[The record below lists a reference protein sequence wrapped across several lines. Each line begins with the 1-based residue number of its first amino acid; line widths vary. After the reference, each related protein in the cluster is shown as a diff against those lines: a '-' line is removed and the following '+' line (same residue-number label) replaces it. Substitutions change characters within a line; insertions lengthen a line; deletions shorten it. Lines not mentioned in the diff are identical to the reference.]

1 MPDICLYFH
10 VHQPPRLRHYTVFDI
25 GKNDNYFDD
34 KTNLF
39 YLERIS
45 RKCYSQ
51 ANKVLLD
58 CLQKFD
64 GKFKFAF
71 SITGTIIEQLEQFFP
86 NVLESFK
93 ALVDTGNV
101 ELFDETYYHSLSSL
115 ISEKEFARQ
124 VKQHSKKFKQVFGI
138 KPRVFRNTE
147 ALYSNDIAK
156 TVEKLGY
163 KAIVSEGLDHIL
175 GWRSPNFVY
184 RAKDSNLR
192 VLMRNYKLADDIAFR
207 FSSRDWG
214 EWPLTADKYA
224 SWLSAVQGQCINLF
238 MDFETFGEHHWEDTG
253 IFNFLS
259 NLPAEAL
266 KYPQLSF
273 STPSE
278 IIAKHSPVGEIDIP
292 YYSSWADINRDLS
305 AWLENDMQKHA
316 FEEIKSLEKTVL
328 KKKNSQHIEKWR
340 KLQTSDHFYYM
351 CTKWFAD
358 GDVHKYFNHYNTPYD
373 AYLNYMNVLTDLKSR
388 LK

>member
-10 VHQPPRLRHYTVFDI
+10 VHQPTRLRHYTVFDI

-34 KTNLF
+34 ERNLF
-39 YLERIS
+39 YLERIA
-45 RKCYSQ
+45 RKCYVP

-58 CLQKFD
+58 SINRFD

-71 SITGTIIEQLEQFFP
+71 SITGTIIEQLEQFYP
-86 NVLESFK
+86 NVLESFR
-93 ALVDTGNV
+93 ALVDTGCV

-115 ISEKEFARQ
+115 ISEKEFNRQ
-124 VKQHSKKFKQVFGI
+124 VKQHNKKFKNVFGVR
-138 KPRVFRNTE
+138 PNVFRNTE

-156 TVEKLGY
+156 AVEKMGY
-163 KAIVSEGLDHIL
+163 KAMVCEGLDHIL
-175 GWRSPNFVY
+175 DWRSPNFVY

-207 FSSRDWG
+207 FSSRDWA
-214 EWPLTADKYA
+214 EWPLKADKYA
-224 SWLSAVQGQCINLF
+224 SWLSAIQGQCINLF
-238 MDFETFGEHHWEDTG
+238 MDYETFGEHHWEDTG
-253 IFNFLS
+253 IFNFLGS
-259 NLPAEAL
+259 LPGEAL

-278 IIAKHSPVGEIDIP
+278 IISKHEPVDEIDIP
-292 YYSSWADINRDLS
+292 YYSSWADVNRDLS

-316 FEEIKSLEKTVL
+316 FEEIKSLEQTMM
-328 KKKNSQHIEKWR
+328 KKKNSQQLANWR

-373 AYLNYMNVLTDLKSR
+373 AYLNYMNVLTDFKSR